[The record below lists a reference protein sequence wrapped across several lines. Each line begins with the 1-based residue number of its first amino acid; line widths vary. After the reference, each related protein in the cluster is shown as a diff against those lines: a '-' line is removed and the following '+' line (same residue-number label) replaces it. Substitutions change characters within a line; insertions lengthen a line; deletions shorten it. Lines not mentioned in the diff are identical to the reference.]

1 MAIPVMVEKPSNRI
15 RDSSVAHYV
24 CRCPHRPPIAP
35 TIRDKKASASPSF
48 TIQQQQQ
55 RSKEGA
61 STVVEYYK
69 QQTDTM
75 GVPKFYRWISERYPL
90 ITQRHGVSPGA
101 DLAREHRDGSPPP
114 AFIPAPDPLSTAG
127 LPPAID
133 RLYLDM
139 NGIIHGCSHNNQPP
153 PPASTGGSNS
163 ETDDGPDENARSPI
177 SEAEIFANI
186 RYYLD
191 RLVHEIAQ
199 PRQLLYI
206 AIDGV
211 APRAKLNQQR
221 ARRYRASQEGEIEQT
236 VYDAHRRLLIQE
248 EEEQQR
254 RAAAEDG
261 DYESLQSDFPSSS
274 SSVSASASLSLD
286 KTTTSGIREVEPGR
300 FTGKFQTRSPSESAA
315 DGDTTS
321 ASDLDNNEAGQF
333 HSNFITPGTPFF
345 ARCTAAIEEFL
356 HTKMAT
362 DPAWQDLTVIFS
374 SSNVPGEG
382 EHKIMQFMRE
392 QKARPDYDPNLRHCI
407 MGQDGDLIMLGLATH
422 EPNLVLLRE
431 QVMFDKKRRAI
442 ETLAKTHGLDLY
454 LYNAN
459 FEFLHMN
466 VLRDYLA
473 LELETSNVVPDSPF
487 DVERTVDDFVF
498 LTFFVG
504 NDFLPHMPALDI
516 GDEALDLLLYT
527 YRVIRQQ
534 WQEAHMANPGQV
546 PPPYL
551 TQAGEIVSG
560 QRLEEFL
567 RHVGRHES
575 NYYAYKGATTDYED
589 LRKTEAKFGHVSTP
603 SDQVLQAKEVA
614 DRSKYRELIH
624 KAVQRTASENA
635 ADFSPVMASRV
646 ATSTVSEDTD
656 AEEQGLTTRM
666 GSLLQYSVGTGNPND
681 DYDSRQD
688 SSLVIDETDFKGRY
702 YADKFGF
709 SPFDAD
715 KHLALRKTYVEGLIW
730 NLRYYYQSHEKLS
743 WEWFYPY
750 HYGPM
755 ISDLVGLDNLIA
767 DVSFDGRL
775 GGPLR
780 PFEQLLA
787 CLPAS
792 QARLLPTPFQKLMT
806 EEDSPIRDFYPVSFT
821 VDMNGKRW
829 PWEAV
834 VLLPFIDS
842 GRLRE
847 SVAAIDIAALSP
859 EDIQRNQFM
868 DTVVLQNTSG
878 EVTCVPFP
886 QSEWALVESKEVD
899 PCFRPV
905 LDKNTEYPLDGLPT
919 LRDGSVHSMSRRRI
933 RVNVHGNLSRYQT
946 AVLEIAN
953 EIPDLVPLDT
963 LASLIGTT
971 VYINYPS
978 LIASFVTAVSNAK
991 EFRRG
996 NDAPKLW
1003 NTGEASLRQE
1013 RVNKI
1018 IHSYKKGLGMTGT
1031 GGIVLPGGDDNKA
1044 DAETLLSVRPM
1055 QGLKTLPDGTV
1066 VKTFANY
1073 EIEVPL
1079 FVLSWAPV
1087 QEDKRLKN
1095 LPMQLEK
1102 DPYHLNRVLSNG
1114 AKGRFSSGGA
1124 ARNTTL
1130 ARAISDSPS
1139 DFGIKR
1145 GRSHRG
1151 FSSWAPFVS
1160 QNQSFLSRTTPSTPA
1175 SLANRRNTRGEA
1187 IAWPK
1192 WQRGSY
1198 TTRGRFFTAGV
1209 MLLAVFAGVKP
1220 VHGTSSPTTQID
1232 WRSPTLSVNSH
1243 RGVDLYPQSDLNES
1257 EQRTTAPLEFAHGTT
1272 TLSFKYQGGIIAA
1285 VDSRASLGNFIGSK
1299 TTQKVLPVNRC
1310 ILGTMAGGAADCMF
1324 WIRKLAAEAALHE
1337 VSEGRRMSVARASR
1351 LLANDL
1357 YSCRGQRLS
1366 MGTMIMGFDD
1376 DRMSLPRIFYVDDT
1390 GMRLEGDSF
1399 TVGSGSTY
1407 AQGILDSDH
1416 RFDMTDQEAIALGI
1430 KAIRHAT
1437 FRDAGSGG
1445 FINVYLIKRDGWVH
1459 VFRQDLASFPTELS
1473 EA

>member
-1 MAIPVMVEKPSNRI
+1 
-15 RDSSVAHYV
+15 
-24 CRCPHRPPIAP
+24 
-35 TIRDKKASASPSF
+35 
-48 TIQQQQQ
+48 
-55 RSKEGA
+55 
-61 STVVEYYK
+61 
-69 QQTDTM
+69 
-75 GVPKFYRWISERYPL
+75 
-90 ITQRHGVSPGA
+90 
-101 DLAREHRDGSPPP
+101 
-114 AFIPAPDPLSTAG
+114 
-127 LPPAID
+127 
-133 RLYLDM
+133 M
-139 NGIIHGCSHNNQPP
+139 NGILHGCSHNNQPK
-153 PPASTGGSNS
+153 AAGT

-177 SEAEIFANI
+177 TEEEIFANV

-191 RLVHEIAQ
+191 RLVHEIAK
-199 PRQLLYI
+199 PRELIYI

-221 ARRYRASQEGEIEQT
+221 SRRYRSAQEGEIEQT
-236 VYDAHRRLLIQE
+236 VYDAHRRQVLD
-248 EEEQQR
+248 EEQ
-254 RAAAEDG
+254 RAAAAEELR
-261 DYESLQSDFPSSS
+261 DYEPSQTDYKSSS
-274 SSVSASASLSLD
+274 SSSSASSSASTPPGSTD
-286 KTTTSGIREVEPGR
+286 QTSGIREVEPGR
-300 FTGKFQTRSPSESAA
+300 FTGKFQTRSGGTGDAGAASPAA
-315 DGDTTS
+315 DCLPDV
-321 ASDLDNNEAGQF
+321 F

-345 ARCTAAIEEFL
+345 QRCTAAIEAFL
-356 HTKMAT
+356 HDKVAH

-392 QKARPDYDPNLRHCI
+392 QKARVDYDPNLRHCI

-431 QVMFDKKRRAI
+431 QVLFDKKRRAI
-442 ETLAKTHGLDLY
+442 ETLAKNHGLDLY
-454 LYNAN
+454 LYNGS

-473 LELETSNVVPDSPF
+473 LELETSNVVPNSPF
-487 DVERTVDDFVF
+487 DIERTVDDFVF

-527 YRVIRQQ
+527 YRLIRQQ
-534 WQEAHMANPGQV
+534 WQEAHEANPSQV

-551 TQAGEIVSG
+551 TEAGEIVSG
-560 QRLEEFL
+560 ERLEQFL
-567 RHVGRHES
+567 RYVGRHES

-589 LRKTEAKFGHVSTP
+589 LRKTEAKFGQVTTP
-603 SDQVLQAKEVA
+603 SDQVLQAKEDA

-624 KAVQRTASENA
+624 KAVQQKASSAA
-635 ADFSPVMASRV
+635 ADFAPVMASRV
-646 ATSTVSEDTD
+646 ATSTHSEDVD
-656 AEEQGLTTRM
+656 SEEQGLVTRM
-666 GSLLQYSVGTGNPND
+666 GSLLQYSVSTGNPND

-688 SSLVIDETDFKGRY
+688 SPLVIDETDFKGRY

-709 SPFDAD
+709 SPYDAD
-715 KHLALRKTYVEGLIW
+715 KHLALRKTYVEGLVW

-755 ISDLVGLDNLIA
+755 ISDLLDLDNVLAEI
-767 DVSFDGRL
+767 SFDDRL

-792 QARLLPTPFQKLMT
+792 QARLLPTPYQKLMT
-806 EEDSPIRDFYPVSFT
+806 EDDSPIRDFYPESFT

-842 GRLRE
+842 RRLRE
-847 SVAAIDIAALSP
+847 SVASIGTAELSP
-859 EDIQRNQFM
+859 EDIRRNQFM
-868 DTVVLQNTSG
+868 DTVVLQNASG
-878 EVTCVPFP
+878 EVASIPFP
-886 QSEWALVESKEVD
+886 QSKWALTESKEVF

-905 LDKNTEYPLDGLPT
+905 LDEKTEYPLDGLPT

-933 RVNVHGNLSRYQT
+933 RINIHGNLSRYQT

-978 LIASFVTAVSNAK
+978 LIESFVTAVSNAK

-996 NDAPKLW
+996 NDPPKLW
-1003 NTGEASLRQE
+1003 NAGEATSRQE
-1013 RVNKI
+1013 RVNRI
-1018 IHSYKKGLGMTGT
+1018 IQSYKRGLGMTGT
-1031 GGIVLPGGDDNKA
+1031 GGIVLPGGDDKKS
-1044 DAETLLSVRPM
+1044 DAETLLYVRPM
-1055 QGLKTLPDGTV
+1055 EGLKTLPDGSV
-1066 VKTFANY
+1066 VKTFADY

-1087 QEDKRLKN
+1087 QEDKRLEK

-1102 DPYHLNRVLSNG
+1102 DPYHINRGLS
-1114 AKGRFSSGGA
+1114 RFSIGGES
-1124 ARNTTL
+1124 RNSTVPRGVL
-1130 ARAISDSPS
+1130 PS
-1139 DFGIKR
+1139 DRTSEFGTKR
-1145 GRSHRG
+1145 GRSNRG
-1151 FSSWAPFVS
+1151 FSSVAPFVS
-1160 QNQSFLSRTTPSTPA
+1160 QKRSLHSQAAPATPTSLFSRKNTPST
-1175 SLANRRNTRGEA
+1175 A
-1187 IAWPK
+1187 IEWRK
-1192 WQRGSY
+1192 WQKRSY
-1198 TTRGRFFTAGV
+1198 TTLARGRFLTAGV
-1209 MLLAVFAGVKP
+1209 LLLAVFAGMKP
-1220 VHGTSSPTTQID
+1220 VQGTID
-1232 WRSPTLSVNSH
+1232 WRSPALSLDSNLA
-1243 RGVDLYPQSDLNES
+1243 VDAYPQSELHEL
-1257 EQRTTAPLEFAHGTT
+1257 EQRTTPPLEFAHGTT

-1357 YSCRGQRLS
+1357 YSCRDQGLS

-1376 DRMSLPRIFYVDDT
+1376 GRASLPRIFYVDDT

-1416 RFDMTDQEAIALGI
+1416 RFDMTDEEAIALGV

-1445 FINVYLIKRDGWVH
+1445 FINVYMIKRDGWVH
-1459 VFRQDLASFPTELS
+1459 VFRQDLAALPVQVS
-1473 EA
+1473 EK